1 MIIRQIFQPGVCT
14 LQDPDHIQI
23 HHAAQGAILQPQK
36 KEIWN
41 LEETLKQSVF
51 CLHTRGQNVYYSQ
64 ESSE

>member
-14 LQDPDHIQI
+14 PQDPDHIWI
-23 HHAAQGAILQPQK
+23 HHAAQGVILQPQK